1 MNPGRKRGREGEESV
16 PPEPDFEI
24 KKARSL
30 VFRYLTSRPR
40 SRSEVEKKL
49 ADARFSPEVV
59 QTVLIQMEREGYLD
73 DAVFS
78 RDFAESL
85 VKRKSCG
92 IRYVEHKL
100 LERGIDPALAR
111 ETARS
116 VFPSEDVELE
126 GALKAARKKLKTLK
140 GRTIL
145 ERKRKMGSHLS
156 AKGFSSGVIQKVF
169 LTGLLGEDPEV
180 ES

>member
-1 MNPGRKRGREGEESV
+1 MNPGRKRDREGEESV
-16 PPEPDFEI
+16 PPEPDSEI

-30 VFRYLTSRPR
+30 VFRYLASRPR
-40 SRSEVEKKL
+40 SRSEVGKKL
-49 ADARFSPEVV
+49 SSARFSPEVV
-59 QTVLIQMEREGYLD
+59 QTVLTQMEGERYLD

-78 RDFAESL
+78 RDYAESL
-85 VKRKSCG
+85 IRRKSCG
-92 IRYVEHKL
+92 VRYVEHKL

-116 VFPSEDVELE
+116 VFPSEDVELA
-126 GALKAARKKLKTLK
+126 GALSAARKKLRTLK
-140 GRTIL
+140 GGTIL

-169 LTGLLGEDPEV
+169 STGLLGEDSEV